1 MGKGDGVVTCKGGKN
16 GIQLQRV
23 LPLVRG
29 AVQRH
34 SAALA
39 SAMAGG
45 GWIWELS
52 CVRSAVCF
60 CFVCVFI
67 CHFL

>member
-1 MGKGDGVVTCKGGKN
+1 MGSNFRECFHWF
-16 GIQLQRV
+16 LV
-23 LPLVRG
+23 LCRG
-29 AVQRH
+29 TP
-34 SAALA
+34 AAPA

-67 CHFL
+67 CHFSVGRLVCLVGAAVG